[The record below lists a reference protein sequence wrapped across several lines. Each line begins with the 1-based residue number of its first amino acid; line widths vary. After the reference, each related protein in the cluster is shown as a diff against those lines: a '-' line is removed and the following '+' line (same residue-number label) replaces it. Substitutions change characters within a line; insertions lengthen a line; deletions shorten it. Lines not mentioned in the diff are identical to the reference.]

1 MHATA
6 YPLGSVYHIPHG
18 QSNQLMF
25 RSVMEKYKEIKP
37 VGRINEL
44 EAVIAEALG
53 LEEEWRDR
61 CSNDRESSGSSHM
74 QPLDALYE
82 LMDEVLKAQPL
93 REFGVKEEDLP
104 VFANSVINT
113 QLRLLK
119 NNYVELTEEQVLEIY
134 KATY

>member
-1 MHATA
+1 
-6 YPLGSVYHIPHG
+6 
-18 QSNQLMF
+18 
-25 RSVMEKYKEIKP
+25 MEKYKEIKP

-44 EAVIAEALG
+44 EAIIAEALG
-53 LEEEWRDR
+53 LEAD
-61 CSNDRESSGSSHM
+61 ESDKHGDSI
-74 QPLDALYE
+74 QPLEALYE

-119 NNYVELTEEQVLEIY
+119 NNYVELTEEQVLDIY
-134 KATY
+134 RAVY